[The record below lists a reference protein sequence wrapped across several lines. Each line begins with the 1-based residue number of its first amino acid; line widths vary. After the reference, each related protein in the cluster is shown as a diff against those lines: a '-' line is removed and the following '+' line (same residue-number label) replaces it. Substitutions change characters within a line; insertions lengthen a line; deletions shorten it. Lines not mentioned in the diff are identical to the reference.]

1 MRECSWC
8 FNQIENGPCP
18 HCEEAFKRPIPTTP
32 KRQAEEIHSLCQKLV
47 GASTGQFPLEIGPDI
62 VVGRLTKLV
71 GREVTNAELLKP
83 EILVAEA
90 APVLSGDGDDILVKL
105 ATKHDVPVGKL
116 TVIIQEYENWRAGR

>member
-8 FNQIENGPCP
+8 FSHTENGPCP
-18 HCEEAFKRPIPTTP
+18 QCTEAFKRPIPTDT

-47 GASTGQFPLEIGPDI
+47 GASTGQFPLEVNPDI

-83 EILVAEA
+83 ELLVAEA
-90 APVLSGDGDDILVKL
+90 APILGADGEDIVVKL
-105 ATKHDVPVGKL
+105 ATKHDIPAGKL
-116 TVIIQEYENWRAGR
+116 AAVIQEYENWRAGK